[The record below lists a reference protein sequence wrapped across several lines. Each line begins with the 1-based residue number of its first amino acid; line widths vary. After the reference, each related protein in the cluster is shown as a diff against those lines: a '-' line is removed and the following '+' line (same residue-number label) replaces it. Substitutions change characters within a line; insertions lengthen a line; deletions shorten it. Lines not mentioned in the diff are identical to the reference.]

1 MSGPGQGPDRCAVQS
16 KLNWSPHLKNGE
28 IERTGA
34 GVAKAQ
40 SSRADAS
47 HLCDCSPCLKVFF
60 LSFFQVLGVQ
70 ERKDNSFWNKTPLGN
85 NFTIGHTQPGTWLGG
100 GTSNI
105 SLECLGGC

>member
-47 HLCDCSPCLKVFF
+47 HPCDCSPRLKVFF
-60 LSFFQVLGVQ
+60 SFFLSF
-70 ERKDNSFWNKTPLGN
+70 K
-85 NFTIGHTQPGTWLGG
+85 
-100 GTSNI
+100 
-105 SLECLGGC
+105 C